1 MNSVN
6 LEGGMDGTA
15 RIQVAKFRR
24 EGRCHW
30 GSLRGGGDFCG
41 VLNGIWK
48 EEGGDWLKP
57 AEDKTCN
64 LELIWP
70 SPLPLPFSLLS
81 LLTFCLETTIN
92 L

>member
-15 RIQVAKFRR
+15 RTQVAKFRR
-24 EGRCHW
+24 EGGCHW
-30 GSLRGGGDFCG
+30 GRLRGGGDFCG

-48 EEGGDWLKP
+48 EDGGYWLKL

-64 LELIWP
+64 LELICP
-70 SPLPLPFSLLS
+70 SLLPPPSSLLS

-92 L
+92 F